1 MANPVV
7 RFEVGAAEHGPLA
20 EFYGEL
26 FGWGMEAIAD
36 AYTLID
42 TRGGGGLIGGV
53 GRSDTGD
60 PWATFYVE
68 VDDLQA
74 TLERA
79 EALGGRTAV
88 PVVELPGMAFAMFDD
103 PDGLLVGLMRAGAT
117 ADAVTRA
124 PSDGDGAAVDWFE
137 VLGSDAGRSQA
148 FYRELFGWEVPGGAY
163 GQVTAGI
170 GGGIGAGGEDRWAT
184 VYASVPDVE
193 ACLARAEALGG
204 TRVYGPKPVD
214 DHTDTGAFRDPAGSL
229 FGVYHHGPH

>member
-1 MANPVV
+1 V
-7 RFEVGAAEHGPLA
+7 
-20 EFYGEL
+20 
-26 FGWGMEAIAD
+26 
-36 AYTLID
+36 
-42 TRGGGGLIGGV
+42 
-53 GRSDTGD
+53 S
-60 PWATFYVE
+60 FYVE
-68 VDDLQA
+68 VDDLEA

-79 EALGGRTAV
+79 EALGGRTVV
-88 PVVELPGMAFAMFDD
+88 PALEFPGMAFAMFDD

-117 ADAVTRA
+117 ADAVTGR

-214 DHTDTGAFRDPAGSL
+214 DHTGTGAFRDPAGNL
-229 FGVYHHGPH
+229 FGVYHHAPH

>member
-1 MANPVV
+1 MGNPVV
-7 RFEVGAAEHGPLA
+7 RFEVGAADHQPLVA
-20 EFYGEL
+20 FYAEL
-26 FGWGMEAIAD
+26 FGWDMRTISES
-36 AYTLID
+36 YTLVD
-42 TRGGGGLIGGV
+42 TRGGQGLIGGV
-53 GRSDTGD
+53 GRSGTGD
-60 PWATFYVE
+60 PWVSFYVE
-68 VDDLQA
+68 VDDLEA

-79 EALGGRTAV
+79 EALGGRTVV
-88 PVVELPGMAFAMFDD
+88 PALEFPGMAFAMFDD

-117 ADAVTRA
+117 ADAVTGR

-170 GGGIGAGGEDRWAT
+170 GGGIGAGGEARWAT

-204 TRVYGPKPVD
+204 TREYGPNPVD
-214 DHTDTGAFRDPAGSL
+214 DHTETGAFRDPAGNL
-229 FGVYHHGPH
+229 FGVYHHAPH

>member
-1 MANPVV
+1 MGNPVV
-7 RFEVGAAEHGPLA
+7 RFEVGAADHRPLVA
-20 EFYGEL
+20 FYAEL
-26 FGWGMEAIAD
+26 FGWDMQTISET
-36 AYTLID
+36 YTLVD
-42 TRGGGGLIGGV
+42 TRGGQGLIGGV
-53 GRSDTGD
+53 GRSGTGD
-60 PWATFYVE
+60 PWVSFYVE

-79 EALGGRTAV
+79 EALGGMTVV
-88 PVVELPGMAFAMFDD
+88 PPLEFPGMAFAMFDD

-117 ADAVTRA
+117 ADAVTRP

-163 GQVTAGI
+163 ARVTAGI
-170 GGGIGAGGEDRWAT
+170 GGGIGAGGEARWAT
-184 VYASVPDVE
+184 VYAGVPDVE

-214 DHTDTGAFRDPAGSL
+214 DHSETGAFRDPAGNL
-229 FGVYHHGPH
+229 FGVYHHRPH